1 MSDDEGSAAS
11 FEASRLGRKDH
22 WDGVYDREISNFVE
36 TGDIGEIWFGED
48 SANKMVEWV
57 CRNIDN
63 ADARILDVGCGN
75 GHLLLSL
82 AEEDYTDL
90 TGTDYSAQAV
100 ELATRITKQ
109 RDLEITY
116 VVQNFLDPEDV
127 ARVAGE
133 RKFDVVLDKGT
144 YDAICLKPKDGDEDG
159 AEVDTGARDMYPVSV
174 VNSLSPDG
182 VFLITSCNWTE
193 DELVARFAPHLTLV
207 GRVKHRSFQ
216 FGGVIGQTVSTIAFK
231 KS

>member
-22 WDGVYDREISNFVE
+22 WDGVYDREINNFAE

-57 CRNIDN
+57 CRNIDD

-75 GHLLLSL
+75 GHLLLGL
-82 AEEDYTDL
+82 AEEGYTNL

-100 ELATRITKQ
+100 ELATRIAKQ
-109 RDLEITY
+109 RGQEITY
-116 VVQNFLDPEDV
+116 RVQDFLNPADV
-127 ARVAGE
+127 SLVAGE
-133 RKFDVVLDKGT
+133 RRFDVVLDKGT
-144 YDAICLKPKDGDEDG
+144 YDAICLKPKEGDEEG
-159 AEVDTGARDMYPVSV
+159 AQIDTGARDVYAASV
-174 VNSLSPDG
+174 FHSLSADG

-193 DELVARFAPHLTLV
+193 DEL
-207 GRVKHRSFQ
+207 
-216 FGGVIGQTVSTIAFK
+216 
-231 KS
+231 